1 MIIHIV
7 QPGETVYS
15 IARQYSA
22 SPSQII
28 RDNGLGPSGYP
39 ALGQAL
45 IIAVPKV
52 THTVEP
58 GESLFSIAMKYKTGV
73 NQLRRNNLSLMGSD
87 TIYPGQVIIISY
99 DEEKVGSLATNGYA
113 YSNIRDETL
122 ARTLPFLSFLTPF
135 TYGFT
140 AEGELISPEDNRLV
154 SKAREYGTTPVMML
168 SSLNDKGRFDNTLT
182 SMLLNDEDL
191 QDVLLDNIVANMNI
205 LGYRAL
211 DVDFE
216 YIFPEERDKFTA
228 FIAKAKEKLAPY
240 GYQVWV
246 ALAPK
251 TSSDQTGLLYEA
263 HDYKALGEIADK
275 VLLMTYEWGY
285 SRGPALP
292 VSPLDKVREVAEYA
306 VSQIDP
312 DKIFLG
318 LPNYG
323 YDFTVPFDRNGP
335 PARTISSEEAIR
347 LAIDTGSEILFDE
360 KSQTPYFYYTRDG
373 QQHEVHFEDVRSV
386 KAKLALA
393 NELGLFGVGVW
404 NIMNFFPQLW
414 VTLNLL
420 YNIRKM

>member
-1 MIIHIV
+1 MVIHIV

-73 NQLRRNNLSLMGSD
+73 NQIRRNNLSLMGSD
-87 TIYPGQVIIISY
+87 TIYPGQVLIISY
-99 DEEKVGSLATNGYA
+99 DEEKIGSLATNGYA
-113 YSNIRDETL
+113 YPFILDETL
-122 ARTLPFLSFLTPF
+122 ERTLPFLSFLTPF

-140 AEGELISPEDNRLV
+140 AEGELISPEDNRLIA
-154 SKAREYGTTPVMML
+154 KARQYGTTPVMML
-168 SSLNDKGRFDNTLT
+168 SSLSDKGVFNNTLT
-182 SMLLNDEDL
+182 SLLLNDEDL
-191 QDVLLDNIVANMNI
+191 QEILLDNIVANMNI
-205 LGYRAL
+205 LGYKAL

-216 YIFPEERDKFTA
+216 FIFPNERDKFTA

-251 TSSDQTGLLYEA
+251 TSSDQMGLLYEA

-323 YDFTVPFDRNGP
+323 YDFTVPFDKNGP
-335 PARTISSEEAIR
+335 PARTISNEEAIR
-347 LAIDTGSEILFDE
+347 LAIDTGSEIMFDE
-360 KSQTPYFYYTRDG
+360 KSQTPYFNYTRDSVT
-373 QQHEVHFEDVRSV
+373 HEVHFEDVRSV

-393 NELGLFGVGVW
+393 NELRLFGIGVW
-404 NIMNFFPQLW
+404 NVMNFFPQLW

-420 YNIRKM
+420 YNLRKM